1 MGNPRPP
8 APGAGKRFL
17 ENPYSS
23 PLGIAVIITGVSNM
37 AVIRITCPKCGLSK
51 DVAAEK
57 IPATASQATCPNCNN
72 RFPISGGTLQ
82 TAAAHNSA
90 AVKREKATVSPSSQI
105 PPKQAVKT
113 PIKDMPIQLGGNRA
127 KSLLIFFLLLVVVL
141 VGVRLWADGKKRDVP
156 FPNFIATSTQGV
168 AVSWGEDVILL
179 DHAGKVIGRQK
190 LPKGTI
196 LTQLLYVG
204 DELWHADHS
213 SNSVRRLR
221 NGSWETVI
229 SGGDRF
235 RGAFKCAVDQKSGEI
250 FVTDSSNHIIH
261 QFMTDGRYVRSFG
274 REGKGPG
281 ELKFPNSIL
290 FDQSGNLIVA
300 NTNCLRLDLFSR
312 QGEFL
317 KTIANV
323 KGIGLYRYP
332 TLMTRVGDRFAF
344 LHTIDLRQAKG
355 MLYGADGQ
363 AIGEL
368 TTPKQ
373 IEEAGDIAAVSG
385 DILVSDQKERKVYR
399 FSADTRDYL
408 GPFSTELEALGMAAA
423 KMQRRYQLLADLALV
438 TMLVAA
444 VPLLFFYLRFRR
456 QEQKKI
462 TSTDSSAMIPPSAI
476 WASPYNRQKLLVAVL
491 IMLVSLGIFAASF
504 LLIAKLHILLG
515 MLCYLA
521 HAALAWYGYLYLSIA
536 SGYPNPSREETL
548 LRLVKIAF
556 LKTASVLTSGERVE
570 VCTAAW
576 LQPTRKQAAL
586 LLLTNRRV
594 LVCDYTVN
602 NAGIRQFDYG
612 SLAAGIIKTLKPSAY
627 LPFTYFGL
635 SLSTES
641 GAASTLSLYN
651 CDETLLGRIKQYLET
666 RGTTEESVADAVICD
681 TCYQPLQGA
690 HCTRCPERKRNRT
703 PAFLSL
709 LFPGLGQFY
718 NRELWNGAVYS
729 AVFSVGILSMTMPV
743 IKIVNRS
750 AETGSDGYNW
760 LLQNCGWMLFMYVT
774 SAVDADLAANQGRK
788 LFSQA
793 TGEIIRAWLTNKLA
807 AMTPRRAALFLKAVP
822 GTGYFLSGRFTRAL
836 WLLALL
842 GWLLWTVLWSI
853 ITLVTGHGDS
863 TNFQIIFFCSALVA
877 MLWTG
882 MVIDGVRCYSEA
894 PPLRITMPA
903 VLTVTIPPL
912 LSMAAAVTVQGMWM
926 LLLKAFP
933 AFNVALKMFFSGYI
947 LRNPILFPGWGAA
960 LAVVFGMT
968 TWNLGNNAHEA
979 RKDALI
985 GFIGGA
991 ACWLVSNVITGH
1003 LVGSMLLQPLVFGL
1017 LSGLFI
1023 YRYYAGRGA
1032 SPLIIPAVFL
1042 GLVTGFIL
1050 GLMALPL
1057 TMKLHNWIGNV
1068 AMLLQLLALP
1078 AYCLHLCVLILER
1091 SRPTKQPPAGQL
1103 ANAGEIVGST
1113 VTAGRNISMR
1123 LAVGKKLMTY
1133 LILILLGVWLLA
1145 AVKNCS
1151 KTTESTPPAITKT
1164 EQTTISPYLEAN
1176 LDSIN
1181 NNLYCAS
1188 FQMAWSK
1195 MRNQVI
1201 KEDIRLT
1208 DNPPT
1213 ARQLN
1218 RQLLGNDDVSSGSY
1232 VAEAGVLSK
1241 ELIER
1246 INRGLREKFGDQ
1258 GGESF
1263 NMPQASAGERS
1274 IIAYAY
1280 LQKNLEFRTQFEKL
1294 TSPVLFQG
1302 NGSSTPVVAFG
1313 IEKFTYSNHL
1323 HEKLQNQV
1331 AIYDYRDDDDFIL
1344 SLTSKSDD
1352 DEIILAKVKP
1362 GNNLLDTYQAAAKR
1376 IDTSKKT
1383 TIWENEPL
1391 KMPKIDFD
1399 LSYSFPELEG
1409 KRLLNNGWE
1418 GWLIAK
1424 ALQDTRF
1431 KLDEKGA
1438 VLKSRA
1444 FFMATKAEAPAPGNA
1459 KPRMFIFDKPFLIY
1473 MKQKTG
1479 KYPYFALW
1487 INNPELM
1494 VRQ

>member
-1 MGNPRPP
+1 MSVVR
-8 APGAGKRFL
+8 
-17 ENPYSS
+17 
-23 PLGIAVIITGVSNM
+23 V
-37 AVIRITCPKCGLSK
+37 TCPKCGFSK
-51 DVAAEK
+51 DVAAEL
-57 IPATASQATCPNCNN
+57 IPAKSARVTCPQCNN
-72 RFPISGGTLQ
+72 TFPLLPRHPPAGVQ
-82 TAAAHNSA
+82 
-90 AVKREKATVSPSSQI
+90 PSVDFAEQ
-105 PPKQAVKT
+105 PLKQ
-113 PIKDMPIQLGGNRA
+113 GGNRA
-127 KSLLIFFLLLVVVL
+127 KSILVGFLLLVVLL
-141 VGVRLWADGKKRDVP
+141 VGVRLWADGKQRNVP
-156 FPNFIATSTQGV
+156 FPNFIATSNHQV
-168 AVSWGEDVILL
+168 AVSWGEQVYLL
-179 DHAGKVIGRQK
+179 DHGGTITGKLF
-190 LPKGTI
+190 LPPGTI
-196 LTQLLYVG
+196 LTQLAYVG
-204 DELWHADHS
+204 DELWLADHTS
-213 SNSVRRLR
+213 KAIKRLR
-221 NGSWETVI
+221 NGAWETVVN
-229 SGGDRF
+229 GAGRF
-235 RGAFKCAVDQKSGEI
+235 HGAYKFAADSEAGEI
-250 FVTDSSNHIIH
+250 FVADSANHTIH
-261 QFMTDGRYVRSFG
+261 QYKSDGTYIRSFG
-274 REGKGPG
+274 RAGKGLG
-281 ELKFPNSIL
+281 DLMFPNTIM
-290 FDQSGNLIVA
+290 FDQSGNLIVT
-300 NTNCLRLDLFSR
+300 NTNCFRIDLFSR
-312 QGEFL
+312 QGQFL

-344 LHTIDLRQAKG
+344 LHTIDLRQAKV
-355 MLYGADGQ
+355 MLYGEEGK

-399 FSADTRDYL
+399 FAADTRDYR
-408 GPFSTELEALGMAAA
+408 GPFSTDLEALGMADA
-423 KMQRRYQLLADLALV
+423 KMQRRYQLFADLALV
-438 TMLVAA
+438 IMLVAA

-456 QEQKKI
+456 QEQKKMA
-462 TSTDSSAMIPPSAI
+462 STDSSAMIPSSAI
-476 WASPYNRQKLLVAVL
+476 WTSPYNRQKSLVAVL
-491 IMLVSLGIFAASF
+491 IMLVSLGIFAVSF

-548 LRLVKIAF
+548 QRLVKIAF
-556 LKTASVLTSGERVE
+556 LKTASVLTPGERVE

-586 LLLTNRRV
+586 LMFTNRRV

-612 SLAAGIIKTLKPSAY
+612 SLAAGTIKALKPSAY

-651 CDETLLGRIKQYLET
+651 CDESLLGRIKQYLET
-666 RGTTEESVADAVICD
+666 RSTTEESVADAVLCD

-690 HCTRCPERKRNRT
+690 HCPRCPERKRNRT

-709 LFPGLGQFY
+709 LFPGLGQLY
-718 NRELWNGAVYS
+718 NRELWNGAIYG
-729 AVFSVGILSMTMPV
+729 AVFSAGILSLTMPV

-750 AETGSDGYNW
+750 AETGSAGYDW

-774 SAVDADLAANQGRK
+774 SAVDADLTANQGRK

-793 TGEIIRAWLTNKLA
+793 TGEIIRAWLTEKLA
-807 AMTPRRAALFLKAVP
+807 AMTPRRAGLLLKAVP
-822 GTGYFLSGRFTRAL
+822 GVGHFLSGRFTRAL

-842 GWLLWTVLWSI
+842 AWLLWTVFWAI
-853 ITLVTGHGDS
+853 MTLATGHGDS
-863 TNFQIIFFCSALVA
+863 TDFQIIFFCGGLVA

-882 MVIDGVRCYSEA
+882 MVIDGVRCYSES

-903 VLTVTIPPL
+903 VLSVSALPL
-912 LSMAAAVTVQGMWM
+912 LTMTAAVTVQGVWM

-933 AFNVALKMFFSGYI
+933 ALNIVLKMLFSGYI
-947 LRNPILFPGWGAA
+947 FRISILFPGWGAA

-968 TWNLGNNAHEA
+968 TWNLGNNAREA

-1003 LVGSMLLQPLVFGL
+1003 LVGSMLLQPLLFGL
-1017 LSGLFI
+1017 LSGLFM

-1032 SPLIIPAVFL
+1032 SPLIVPVIFL
-1042 GLVTGFIL
+1042 GLVAGFIL

-1057 TMKLHNWIGNV
+1057 TMRLHNWIGNMS
-1068 AMLLQLLALP
+1068 MLLQLLALP
-1078 AYCLHLCVLILER
+1078 TYCLHLGVLILER
-1091 SRPTKQPPAGQL
+1091 ARPTKQLPAGQL
-1103 ANAGEIVGST
+1103 ANAGEIVGSIG
-1113 VTAGRNISMR
+1113 TAGRNISMR
-1123 LAVGKKLMTY
+1123 LAVRKKPITY
-1133 LILILLGVWLLA
+1133 VLLILLGVGLLA
-1145 AVKNCS
+1145 AAKNCS
-1151 KTTESTPPAITKT
+1151 KTTESTPPAITKA
-1164 EQTTISPYLEAN
+1164 EQTTISPYLEAQI
-1176 LDSIN
+1176 DSIN
-1181 NNLYCAS
+1181 NTLYCAS
-1188 FQMAWSK
+1188 FQIAWGK

-1201 KEDIRLT
+1201 KEDIRLA
-1208 DNPPT
+1208 DNSPT

-1232 VAEAGVLSK
+1232 VAEAGVFSQ

-1263 NMPQASAGERS
+1263 KMPQTTAGERS

-1280 LQKNLEFRTQFEKL
+1280 LQKNLEFRTEFEKL

-1302 NGSSTPVVAFG
+1302 NGSSTPLVAFG

-1331 AIYDYRDDDDFIL
+1331 AIYDYRDDNDFIL

-1362 GNNLLDTYQAAAKR
+1362 GKNLLDTYQAAAKR
-1376 IDTSKKT
+1376 IDTGKKT
-1383 TIWENEPL
+1383 TIWENESL
-1391 KMPKIDFD
+1391 KIPKIDFD

-1444 FFMATKAEAPAPGNA
+1444 FFMAMKAEAPAPGNA

-1473 MKQKTG
+1473 MKQKIG
-1479 KYPYFALW
+1479 KYPYFVLW

-1494 VRQ
+1494 LKK